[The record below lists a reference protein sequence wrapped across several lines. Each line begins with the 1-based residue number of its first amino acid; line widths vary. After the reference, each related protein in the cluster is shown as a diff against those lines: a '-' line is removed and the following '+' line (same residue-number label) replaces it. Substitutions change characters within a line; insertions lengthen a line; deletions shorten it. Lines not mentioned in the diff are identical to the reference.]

1 MCYIIISYEKKQAG
15 LSKLLTFRL
24 SFSLFADSGR
34 FFQRNLWKTQILFCI
49 LAVSQS
55 RPAEK
60 TEKTA
65 GFSCAGYFRRG
76 RERLWIRGDRLKA
89 QVYPTLNE
97 NIAEMKKSLP
107 GDNTLI
113 QREFA
118 PRSLPGLRCCLFC
131 IDGMVSSEVINE
143 AVLRPVTL
151 LSRGPES
158 GEDAAEFLQ
167 RQVLQSCESKP
178 ATEYAEILRAVLY
191 GDSVLFVEGCRRALL
206 LGTKGFLI
214 RSVSE
219 PSGETYLKGP
229 REGFVEPLLHNLAML
244 RRRLRT
250 PDLKLEYF
258 TLGTTTKT
266 DCCLC
271 YLDSAV
277 DRAMLSLLRQRL
289 ARIAIDGVLD
299 SNYVAE
305 LVRDH
310 RWSLFRTT
318 GSSERPDIVA
328 SKLMEGRAAI
338 LVDGSP
344 VAVTVPFIF
353 LEHFQSGEDY
363 YVSYSFAGINRFLR
377 VAGFFVAI
385 SILPIYLSLVTFH
398 QAFMPL
404 SLILSIARARQD
416 IPFPILM
423 EAILLLLAF
432 DILRE
437 AGVRTPS
444 TIGQTLSVVGGLVIG
459 QAAVDAR
466 LVSVPVLIVVAIS
479 GICALIAPKLKA
491 AVVICRLALMVLGV
505 SFGFYGYLLGMLGL
519 MALLSRQHSFGIN
532 YLAGLPL
539 EQTDSAEDSILRTPY
554 WLMRKY
560 GRFLAG
566 KGKGRR

>member
-1 MCYIIISYEKKQAG
+1 M
-15 LSKLLTFRL
+15 
-24 SFSLFADSGR
+24 
-34 FFQRNLWKTQILFCI
+34 
-49 LAVSQS
+49 
-55 RPAEK
+55 
-60 TEKTA
+60 
-65 GFSCAGYFRRG
+65 
-76 RERLWIRGDRLKA
+76 
-89 QVYPTLNE
+89 
-97 NIAEMKKSLP
+97 
-107 GDNTLI
+107 
-113 QREFA
+113 
-118 PRSLPGLRCCLFC
+118 
-131 IDGMVSSEVINE
+131 
-143 AVLRPVTL
+143 
-151 LSRGPES
+151 
-158 GEDAAEFLQ
+158 
-167 RQVLQSCESKP
+167 
-178 ATEYAEILRAVLY
+178 
-191 GDSVLFVEGCRRALL
+191 
-206 LGTKGFLI
+206 
-214 RSVSE
+214 
-219 PSGETYLKGP
+219 
-229 REGFVEPLLHNLAML
+229 
-244 RRRLRT
+244 
-250 PDLKLEYF
+250 
-258 TLGTTTKT
+258 
-266 DCCLC
+266 
-271 YLDSAV
+271 
-277 DRAMLSLLRQRL
+277 
-289 ARIAIDGVLD
+289 
-299 SNYVAE
+299 
-305 LVRDH
+305 
-310 RWSLFRTT
+310 
-318 GSSERPDIVA
+318 
-328 SKLMEGRAAI
+328 
-338 LVDGSP
+338 
-344 VAVTVPFIF
+344 
-353 LEHFQSGEDY
+353 
-363 YVSYSFAGINRFLR
+363 
-377 VAGFFVAI
+377 AI